1 MINSDNVT
9 KENIKEWNLNWPWM
23 SDHLNGILI
32 IWRHRIWKNNFLFNL
47 INHKPAIEK
56 FYLYAKDSF
65 EAKYQSLINR
75 RERTGLKHF
84 NVSKIFFWYS
94 NSMDDIY
101 KSIDEY
107 KPNKKQY
114 WSFLMIW
121 LLICLATKSLI

>member
-1 MINSDNVT
+1 MINSDDVT
-9 KENIKEWNLNWPWM
+9 KENIKEWDLNWSQM

-84 NVSKIFFWYS
+84 NVSKIFF
-94 NSMDDIY
+94 DIQIVWMIFI
-101 KSIDEY
+101 KVLTNTNQIKNNIDH
-107 KPNKKQY
+107 
-114 WSFLMIW
+114 F
-121 LLICLATKSLI
+121 